1 MFSSRP
7 SGTETNQFVP
17 FPTGLRGY
25 QEHGIWR
32 GDATKHEPTN
42 FTAPL
47 HVWRKEAEKR
57 GWTVIEGLATFAAPS
72 GTTVRKV
79 YEDFRDE
86 VLAGV
91 KAALPLDAVLINVHG
106 AMVADGYDDCEGDL
120 LARVRAIVGPKV
132 AIGAEFDLHCHLSA
146 LMLDSA
152 DVLVGY
158 KEYPHTDTMERAA
171 ELFAIIADTV
181 EGKVK
186 PVMARYDCR
195 MIAQYRT
202 SVPPI
207 NEFVARMK
215 SLEGK
220 DGILSVSLS
229 HGFSF
234 ADVEDVGTR
243 TLVVADGDRP
253 RPRRSPSSSARSCG
267 TTASATPP
275 STSPIAEAMD
285 RAASHNQ
292 GPLVLADRADNPG
305 SGAPGNSTFVL
316 KALVDREIGPA
327 LFGVMW
333 DPMAFQIAEEAGE
346 GARIRMRLGG
356 KSGAVSGEPVDL
368 DVTVKKIARNVFQPY
383 GPVMSPLGDMALLS
397 SEHVDVAICTR
408 RTQTFH
414 ADAFKAV
421 GADPADYRVVIVKSA
436 QHFYNGFV
444 GLAKEILY
452 VASPGAA
459 DPDVTRWPYTKRKT
473 PFWPK
478 VADPW
483 K

>member
-1 MFSSRP
+1 MSKRVFIGAL
-7 SGTETNQFVP
+7 GTETNQFVP
-17 FPTGLRGY
+17 FPTGRRGY
-25 QEHGIWR
+25 EEHGIWH

-47 HVWRKEAEKR
+47 HVWRQKTEER

-86 VLAGV
+86 MLANIE
-91 KAALPLDAVLINVHG
+91 AALPLDAVLINVHG

-120 LARVRAIVGPKV
+120 LSRIRALVGPQV

-152 DVLVGY
+152 DVLIGY

-181 EGKVK
+181 DGKVK

-207 NEFVARMK
+207 SEFVVRMK

-220 DGILSVSLS
+220 NGILSVSLS

-243 TLVVADGDRP
+243 TLVVADRD
-253 RPRRSPSSSARSCG
+253 
-267 TTASATPP
+267 
-275 STSPIAEAMD
+275 
-285 RAASHNQ
+285 
-292 GPLVLADRADNPG
+292 
-305 SGAPGNSTFVL
+305 
-316 KALVDREIGPA
+316 
-327 LFGVMW
+327 
-333 DPMAFQIAEEAGE
+333 
-346 GARIRMRLGG
+346 
-356 KSGAVSGEPVDL
+356 
-368 DVTVKKIARNVFQPY
+368 
-383 GPVMSPLGDMALLS
+383 
-397 SEHVDVAICTR
+397 
-408 RTQTFH
+408 
-414 ADAFKAV
+414 
-421 GADPADYRVVIVKSA
+421 
-436 QHFYNGFV
+436 
-444 GLAKEILY
+444 
-452 VASPGAA
+452 
-459 DPDVTRWPYTKRKT
+459 
-473 PFWPK
+473 
-478 VADPW
+478 
-483 K
+483 

>member
-1 MFSSRP
+1 MTKRVFIAAL
-7 SGTETNQFVP
+7 GTETNQFVP
-17 FPTGLRGY
+17 FPTGRRAY
-25 QEHGIWR
+25 EEHGVWR
-32 GDATKHEPTN
+32 GDATKNEPTN
-42 FTAPL
+42 FTAPM
-47 HVWRKEAEKR
+47 HVWRKETEKR

-72 GTTVRKV
+72 GTTVRSV
-79 YEDFRDE
+79 YEGFRDE
-86 VLAGV
+86 ILAGI

-120 LARVRAIVGPKV
+120 LAKVRAIVGPKV

-152 DVLVGY
+152 DVLIGY

-186 PVMARYDCR
+186 PVMARHDCR

-207 NEFVARMK
+207 SEFVTRMK

-243 TLVVADGDRP
+243 TLVVADGDK
-253 RPRRSPSSSARSCG
+253 SK
-267 TTASATPP
+267 
-275 STSPIAEAMD
+275 AEALARQLGQELWDNRERYATKYLSVPEAME

-305 SGAPGNSTFVL
+305 SGAPGDSTFVL
-316 KALVDREIGPA
+316 QALVDRQIGPA

-333 DPMAFQIAEEAGE
+333 DPMAFRIAEEAGE
-346 GARIRMRLGG
+346 GAQHPHAARRQVGRGERRSRRSRRHGEEDRPRRAPALRAGD
-356 KSGAVSGEPVDL
+356 GAVGRHGAAVVGACRRGDLHDPHPDLPCRRLQGGRRRSGRLSRGRREVG
-368 DVTVKKIARNVFQPY
+368 A
-383 GPVMSPLGDMALLS
+383 ALL
-397 SEHVDVAICTR
+397 
-408 RTQTFH
+408 
-414 ADAFKAV
+414 
-421 GADPADYRVVIVKSA
+421 
-436 QHFYNGFV
+436 
-444 GLAKEILY
+444 
-452 VASPGAA
+452 
-459 DPDVTRWPYTKRKT
+459 
-473 PFWPK
+473 
-478 VADPW
+478 
-483 K
+483 

>member
-1 MFSSRP
+1 MLRKREHYRKVYDGFDPKKIARYTPAKLKKLLADPGIIRHKGKIDASVSNAKAYLALVEREGSFAEVPVELRRRQAEEEPAEEPRGRAGQVARERRHVQGAAEGRLQVRRLDHLLRLHAGLGHGRRP
-7 SGTETNQFVP
+7 YRGLPSASGVILTKRIFIAALGTETNQFVP
-17 FPTGLRGY
+17 FPTGRRSY
-25 QEHGIWR
+25 EEHGVWR
-32 GDATKHEPTN
+32 GDATRHEPTN

-47 HVWRKEAEKR
+47 HVWRKAAEAR

-72 GTTVRKV
+72 GTTVRSV
-79 YEDFRDE
+79 YEGFRDE
-86 VLAGV
+86 ILAGI

-120 LARVRAIVGPKV
+120 LAKVRAIVGPKV

-181 EGKVK
+181 DGKVK
-186 PVMARYDCR
+186 PVMARHDCR

-207 NEFVARMK
+207 NEFVTRMK

-243 TLVVADGDRP
+243 TLVVADGDRA
-253 RPRRSPSSSARSCG
+253 RPRRWPRSSAKSCG

-275 STSPIAEAMD
+275 STCRSPRRWSARPRTT
-285 RAASHNQ
+285 RARWCWPTA
-292 GPLVLADRADNPG
+292 PTIPARARR
-305 SGAPGNSTFVL
+305 A
-316 KALVDREIGPA
+316 
-327 LFGVMW
+327 
-333 DPMAFQIAEEAGE
+333 
-346 GARIRMRLGG
+346 IRP
-356 KSGAVSGEPVDL
+356 S
-368 DVTVKKIARNVFQPY
+368 
-383 GPVMSPLGDMALLS
+383 
-397 SEHVDVAICTR
+397 C
-408 RTQTFH
+408 
-414 ADAFKAV
+414 
-421 GADPADYRVVIVKSA
+421 
-436 QHFYNGFV
+436 
-444 GLAKEILY
+444 
-452 VASPGAA
+452 
-459 DPDVTRWPYTKRKT
+459 
-473 PFWPK
+473 
-478 VADPW
+478 
-483 K
+483 